1 MATHRCPYCHS
12 HSVRRSR
19 RRGFGEDALLRA
31 VSLRPYR
38 CQSCSRRHY
47 GFAFLLKNP
56 GTRVYQSGFASLLQ
70 TLPQPAPL
78 APTILAILLLLGS
91 SGSQLMSL
99 GLASFADIA
108 ASASSAKVT
117 EAASPTSVTPPH
129 ARHAQTMARE
139 FAPPP
144 EIRSLRLGWTGPEQ
158 AAVSPVSFPAVPQ
171 QEALGSVRATGEVVL
186 NGSPVPQMAT
196 IFSGDTLRTG
206 GDGNA
211 AVEIKGNGTLQVS
224 PQSLLRFT
232 KSPRYIAEL
241 SYGHITSRSL
251 RDAPNFQL
259 RAGNFIVVPDPERPE
274 MTAEIV
280 RTPDG
285 AIRVKAVQGSVGII
299 ELEGA
304 QATFIRNGGEVAIS
318 ADGQIL
324 TGAPS
329 STTPPLPPHMAG
341 GGGHTALIGLGLGGG
356 AAAAAGIALASSGGK
371 SNPVSRSAP

>member
-1 MATHRCPYCHS
+1 MATHRCPYCRS

-19 RRGFGEDALLRA
+19 RRGFGEGAILRA
-31 VSLRPYR
+31 LFLRPYR

-47 GFAFLLKNP
+47 GFAFLLKYP
-56 GTRVYQSGFASLLQ
+56 GARSYSTGFASLLQ
-70 TLPQPAPL
+70 ILPQPAPL
-78 APTILAILLLLGS
+78 APAILAVLLLLGS

-99 GLASFADIA
+99 GLASFADMA
-108 ASASSAKVT
+108 ASQSSSNLTQGA
-117 EAASPTSVTPPH
+117 PPPPVTPPQ
-129 ARHAQTMARE
+129 ARHTRMTARQL
-139 FAPPP
+139 ALPR
-144 EIRSLRLGWTGPEQ
+144 EIRQLSMGRTGPERD
-158 AAVSPVSFPAVPQ
+158 ALSLVSYPAVPQ

-206 GDGNA
+206 SDGNA
-211 AVEIKGNGTLQVS
+211 SVEIKGNGTVQVS

-241 SYGHITSRSL
+241 SYGHVTSRSL
-251 RDAPNFQL
+251 RDAANFQL

-280 RTPDG
+280 RTPEG

-341 GGGHTALIGLGLGGG
+341 GGGHTALIGLGLGGA
-356 AAAAAGIALASSGGK
+356 AAAAAGIALASGGGE